1 MAFEGEMPTAPL
13 VVGGIIFSP
22 VIAVGLAGYGIFA
35 GVKALG
41 HVTVIA
47 AKHIGAAVASKH
59 A

>member
-47 AKHIGAAVASKH
+47 AKHLSSAAKK
-59 A
+59 